1 MGIAQW
7 EKVNPP
13 RIVGQ
18 SEILK
23 RNFSLSLFFF
33 REESASNVVEHRKTL
48 TTVLT
53 WKTEKSDYA
62 LD

>member
-1 MGIAQW
+1 MG
-7 EKVNPP
+7 KS
-13 RIVGQ
+13 Q
-18 SEILK
+18 SASNRRAK
-23 RNFSLSLFFF
+23 RNLETQFFSLSLFFF
-33 REESASNVVEHRKTL
+33 SRRRIDFVVEHRKTL